1 MSKSITSLALERRI
15 DALFARYTKPG
26 SPGAVVAV
34 MRAGQIE
41 VCKGYGLASIEL
53 GVPITPKTRFRIAS
67 VSKQFTVTA
76 ALMLAAEGKLD
87 LSDPPHK
94 YLPELKPLPVT
105 IDQMMRNS
113 SGLPDFLELL
123 RLGGHGLDKPAR
135 AVDFLD
141 AAARNGHLNFD
152 PGSRFLYSNT
162 NFLLLGL
169 IIEKVTQQK
178 LGDVLAERIFKP
190 LGMTDTML
198 AAEIDTVIPN
208 LATGYLGDD
217 TQGFRRAAHA
227 YPQGGEGGLT
237 STVEDLLVWSR
248 HFDAPILG
256 KTIPTQLVAAEPL
269 TGGHDNRY
277 RRGVGVG
284 ELRGLETA
292 GHGGLW
298 PGFRTEFL
306 RVPAA
311 ELTVVVIANLGTID
325 PWRLAHKIATDAL
338 EGDKRMKP
346 ALEPITPAEIEPIA
360 GTWFNA
366 EEPSLFDLAWK
377 NGEATVTQN
386 GLPFALGR
394 RAGGWF
400 GAERGSF
407 EFMLKPDK
415 DGLNVDLGAGRVLAF
430 RKLGERKAVPPEIV
444 GTYTSADSG
453 AVWRIARS
461 GDGYALD
468 VSGPLIAG
476 GASWSMTGVDRGHG
490 RDHGSRRLAADHPA
504 RPSRAR
510 RGRQDDRR
518 ARSLDRP
525 HQEDAVRADG
535 VGLSFH
541 DAAPPPPS
549 GGGRLSDGGLQKIAD
564 QRNGIAYIRPPLVHS
579 AFWPRSSLSGVL
591 VPTLRSKLSP

>member
-1 MSKSITSLALERRI
+1 MSKSIASLALERRI

-76 ALMLAAEGKLD
+76 ALLLAAEGKLA

-94 YLPELKPLPVT
+94 HLPELKPLPVT

-135 AVDFLD
+135 AVEFLD
-141 AAARNGHLNFD
+141 AAARNGHLNFE
-152 PGSRFLYSNT
+152 PGTRFLYSNT

-169 IIEKVTQQK
+169 IIERVTGRK
-178 LGDVLAERIFKP
+178 LGDVLAERIFGP
-190 LGMTDTML
+190 LGMTDTLL
-198 AAEIDTVIPN
+198 AADIDTVIPN
-208 LATGYLGDD
+208 LATAYLGDD

-248 HFDAPILG
+248 HFDAPLLG
-256 KTIPTQLVAAEPL
+256 KTIPTQLVAAAPL

-325 PWRLAHKIATDAL
+325 PWRLAHRIATDAL
-338 EGDKRMKP
+338 DGDERLKP
-346 ALEPITPAEIEPIA
+346 ALEPIEPDEIAPIA

-366 EEPSLFDLAWK
+366 GEPSLFDLAWK

-386 GLPFALGR
+386 GLPFVLGR
-394 RAGGWF
+394 RPGGWF

-415 DGLNVDLGAGRVLAF
+415 DALKVDLGAGRVLAF
-430 RKLGERKAVPPEIV
+430 RKLDERKAVPPEID
-444 GTYTSADSG
+444 GTYGSADSG
-453 AVWRIARS
+453 AVWRIARR
-461 GDGYALD
+461 GDGHALD

-476 GASWSMTGVDRGHG
+476 GAPWSITGIDTDTIEVTAAGGWLQTTQLARLVRDGSGKAVVALEVSTG
-490 RDHGSRRLAADHPA
+490 RIKKMRFE
-504 RPSRAR
+504 RAH
-510 RGRQDDRR
+510 
-518 ARSLDRP
+518 L
-525 HQEDAVRADG
+525 
-535 VGLSFH
+535 LS
-541 DAAPPPPS
+541 S
-549 GGGRLSDGGLQKIAD
+549 
-564 QRNGIAYIRPPLVHS
+564 
-579 AFWPRSSLSGVL
+579 
-591 VPTLRSKLSP
+591 

>member
-15 DALFARYTKPG
+15 DALFARYTRPG

-41 VCKGYGLASIEL
+41 VCKGYGLASIEHD
-53 GVPITPKTRFRIAS
+53 VPITPKTRFRIAS

-94 YLPELKPLPVT
+94 HLPELKPLPVT

-135 AVDFLD
+135 AVEFLD
-141 AAARNGHLNFD
+141 AAARNSHLNFD

-169 IIEKVTQQK
+169 IIERVTQQK

-198 AAEIDTVIPN
+198 AANIDTVIPN

-217 TQGFRRAAHA
+217 TQGFRRAALA

-325 PWRLAHKIATDAL
+325 PWRLAQKIATDAL
-338 EGDKRMKP
+338 AGDKRMKP
-346 ALEPITPAEIEPIA
+346 ALEPITQAEIEPIA

-377 NGEATVTQN
+377 NGEAMVTQN

-415 DGLNVDLGAGRVLAF
+415 DGLNVDLGAGCVLAF
-430 RKLGERKAVPPEIV
+430 RKLGERKAVPSEIV
-444 GTYTSADSG
+444 GTYTSTDSG
-453 AVWRIARS
+453 AAWRIARS
-461 GDGYALD
+461 ADGYTLD

-476 GASWSMTGVDRGHG
+476 GASWTMTGVDPDTVEITG
-490 RDHGSRRLAADHPA
+490 A
-504 RPSRAR
+504 
-510 RGRQDDRR
+510 
-518 ARSLDRP
+518 
-525 HQEDAVRADG
+525 
-535 VGLSFH
+535 
-541 DAAPPPPS
+541 
-549 GGGRLSDGGLQKIAD
+549 GGGWVQTTQLAH
-564 QRNGIAYIRPPLVHS
+564 LVREAAGKTIVALEVS
-579 AFWPRSSLSGVL
+579 TGRIKRMRFERTSS
-591 VPTLRSKLSP
+591 